1 LWQAGKGKEGK
12 EGGDRRDRG
21 ENGEGRRGDGK
32 GGKGEGGKG
41 GRSDSYFASN
51 AQITVQL
58 YLCIKAD
65 LCQVLKEQV
74 QVQELQ
80 SQLTSSRSALSDVFD
95 H

>member
-1 LWQAGKGKEGK
+1 M
-12 EGGDRRDRG
+12 
-21 ENGEGRRGDGK
+21 GK
-32 GGKGEGGKG
+32 GGEETGREGGKG
-41 GRSDSYFASN
+41 GRFDSYFASN